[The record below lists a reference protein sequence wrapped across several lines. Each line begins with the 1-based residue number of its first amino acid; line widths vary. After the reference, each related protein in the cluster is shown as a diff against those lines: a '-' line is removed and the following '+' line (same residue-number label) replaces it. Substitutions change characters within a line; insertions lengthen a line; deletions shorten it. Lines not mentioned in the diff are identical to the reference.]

1 MNLVEVNSK
10 IQIIIISGF
19 LGSGK
24 TTLLAQIIKQNQ
36 NKKIAILM
44 NELGGF
50 NVDSKI
56 LGEDTPYNELLNGCI
71 CCDLKSDVAIQIND
85 LYHRHRPDII
95 IIEATGVAHPVEIYD
110 ACTDPTVTKIAEVQN
125 ITTVLDCSRYLN
137 RTQLSQTTLRLMEEQ
152 VKYAHI
158 VILNKIDLITPEE
171 KARLIESVSAI
182 NPKGKLIEATYCVL
196 DTEVL
201 EMYGERIHEHQH
213 MHHGIQSLVY
223 EFKGAID
230 ARQFVNW
237 LRQLPD
243 DILRIKGFIKFREN
257 PEQVVLFQYA
267 YGIPQYEE
275 EMMNLPLKLVVIGE
289 GLNKEKILN
298 QLDILQFG

>member
-1 MNLVEVNSK
+1 MEKNK
-10 IQIIIISGF
+10 KMQILIISGF

-24 TTLLAQIIKQNQ
+24 TTLLEQIIKQN
-36 NKKIAILM
+36 KDRKIAILM

-56 LGEDTPYNELLNGCI
+56 LGNDTPYNELLNGCI

-85 LYHRHRPDII
+85 LYHRHQPEVI

-125 ITTVLDCSRYLN
+125 ITTILDCSRYLDRN
-137 RTQLSQTTLRLMEEQ
+137 QLSQTTQRLMEEQ

-158 VILNKIDLITPEE
+158 VILNKIDLITAAE
-171 KARLIESVSAI
+171 KESIIESIKSI
-182 NPKGKLIEATYCVL
+182 NPKSKKIETTYCAL

-201 EMYGERIHEHQH
+201 ELYGERIHEHQV
-213 MHHGIQSLVY
+213 MNHGIQSLVY
-223 EFKGAID
+223 EFNGAID

-237 LRQLPD
+237 LRQLSN

-257 PEQVVLFQYA
+257 PQQVVLFQYA

-275 EMMNLPLKLVVIGE
+275 EIMNLPLKLVIIGE

>member
-1 MNLVEVNSK
+1 MNEQEK
-10 IQIIIISGF
+10 MQILIISGF

-24 TTLLAQIIKQNQ
+24 TTLLSHIIKENE
-36 NKKIAILM
+36 NRKIAILM

-85 LYHRHRPDII
+85 LYHRHHPELI

-110 ACTDPTVTKIAEVQN
+110 ACTDPSVTKIATVQN
-125 ITTVLDCSRYLN
+125 ITTILDCSRFLN
-137 RTQLSQTTLRLMEEQ
+137 RKQYSQTTQRLMEEQ

-158 VILNKIDLITPEE
+158 VVLNKIDLISDAE
-171 KARLIESVSAI
+171 KLEVVETVTAL
-182 NPKGKLIEATYCVL
+182 NPKGKLIETTYCTL
-196 DTEVL
+196 PADAL
-201 EMYGERIHEHQH
+201 SLYGDCIDEHVH
-213 MHHGIQSLVY
+213 LHHGIQSVVY

-230 ARQFVNW
+230 ARQFVAW
-237 LRQLPD
+237 LQRLPESV
-243 DILRIKGFIKFREN
+243 LRVKGFIKFREN

-275 EMMNLPLKLVVIGE
+275 EMMNLPLKLVIIGE
-289 GLNKEKILN
+289 SLNKQQLLN
-298 QLDILQFG
+298 QLDLLQFG